1 MFELSLTLL
10 ISTFCHHVLSKVCM
24 DHSFEPSE
32 LTKYGED
39 IVHAR
44 CCGWMTACGLTAVD
58 D

>member
-32 LTKYGED
+32 LTKYGAKTLCMH
-39 IVHAR
+39 VV
-44 CCGWMTACGLTAVD
+44 AVG
-58 D
+58 